1 MSCNYPGTPT
11 NHNCAVCKAVY
22 KPFESNRAMC
32 YNETTRPENSF
43 LDSVKQ
49 VYSLCDTSCKTCENK
64 STTCK
69 ECSDRYYFFE
79 DNHSKCVSTC
89 PNGYSLS
96 PDNTYCIS
104 CYETCLKC
112 SSKGNETDNKCTQ
125 CKEGYDI
132 DSKGNCIAKCNSK
145 TTYWYVDIAHN
156 NDITCTGG
164 LKCIDNYSFFVPFT
178 FQYVENCTASS
189 TCQDCQNSTLF
200 VYNTQCVL
208 ECPKGTKV
216 DAVLHKCT
224 DNVSNQI
231 TTVID
236 SIKANIHSYINE
248 LYYTEN
254 EAFSIIT
261 YSTLI
266 EDKVEQKC
274 KEENLIY
281 FSIANITKRLR
292 QDYMLSDD
300 TAILILKLDL
310 KRDDTVTNQVEYMF
324 FDNKLCINISTCYGL
339 LIAALVLYL

>member
-1 MSCNYPGTPT
+1 M
-11 NHNCAVCKAVY
+11 
-22 KPFESNRAMC
+22 
-32 YNETTRPENSF
+32 
-43 LDSVKQ
+43 
-49 VYSLCDTSCKTCENK
+49 
-64 STTCK
+64 
-69 ECSDRYYFFE
+69 
-79 DNHSKCVSTC
+79 
-89 PNGYSLS
+89 
-96 PDNTYCIS
+96 
-104 CYETCLKC
+104 
-112 SSKGNETDNKCTQ
+112 
-125 CKEGYDI
+125 
-132 DSKGNCIAKCNSK
+132 
-145 TTYWYVDIAHN
+145 
-156 NDITCTGG
+156 
-164 LKCIDNYSFFVPFT
+164 
-178 FQYVENCTASS
+178 
-189 TCQDCQNSTLF
+189 F

-254 EAFSIIT
+254 EAFSIIA

-339 LIAALVLYL
+339 LIAALAMAYTGYDVIVRNESLRS